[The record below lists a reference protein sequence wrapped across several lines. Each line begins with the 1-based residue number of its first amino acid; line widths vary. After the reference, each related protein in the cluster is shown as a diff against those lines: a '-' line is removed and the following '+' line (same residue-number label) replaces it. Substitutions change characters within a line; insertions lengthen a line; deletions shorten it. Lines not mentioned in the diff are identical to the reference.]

1 MLAAVASGAASG
13 LTGRAADRY
22 PGPLPPAPVTTRI
35 FVVDDDRHYA
45 RLLSY
50 RLDKAKDHEVHVYHS
65 GEDAIDGLDAVRP
78 DLVFLDIMMPGIGG
92 METLRRLQLFEPD
105 LPVVMISAQG
115 TADVAVEAMKGGATD
130 YITKGQD
137 DLVKLDV
144 VVKRLKERVKLARE
158 VEQLRAEVAKKYGMD
173 EIVGDSPAMERVY
186 QLIQKTLRG
195 NLTVAIEGES
205 GTGKELVARA
215 IHFNSAPPPGQAEVG
230 PFVVVN
236 SAAIPKELMES
247 EFFGHE
253 KGSFTG
259 AHARHI
265 GKFEQA
271 DGGTLFLDEVGELN
285 LELQAKLL
293 RALQNR
299 EITRVGGSGT
309 IKFSCRVI
317 SATNKD
323 VLQMVREGTFREDL
337 YYRLFQFP
345 ISLPP
350 LRARGNDVLL
360 LAQGVLEDYLTA
372 HPQFKGK
379 RLTPEAVRALMDYPW
394 PGNVRELKS
403 TVERAVL
410 ISDGDEIGEGD
421 LLIGGPQAIRPW
433 AERMGE
439 ASREEPVAPVQAAPL
454 PPTPAPIAGPDAL
467 ADAAASGPPEP
478 PAPSGDGAADPSAFP
493 PLARPS
499 GAGAH
504 PAARPEDAALPQPRA
519 AGPSTAA
526 PAADDAIVPLED
538 LKRRAVEQAFAVC
551 EGNVERAA
559 SELGIG
565 RATMYRLLKKYDISA
580 E

>member
-1 MLAAVASGAASG
+1 M
-13 LTGRAADRY
+13 
-22 PGPLPPAPVTTRI
+22 TTRL
-35 FVVDDDRHYA
+35 FVVDDDKHYA

-50 RLDKAKDHEVHVYHS
+50 RLDKPKDHEVHVFHS
-65 GEDAIDGLDAVRP
+65 GEDALDALDRLRP
-78 DLVFLDIMMPGIGG
+78 DVVFLDIMMPGIGG

-105 LPVVMISAQG
+105 LPIVMISAQG

-130 YITKGQD
+130 YITKGHD

-144 VVKRLKERVKLARE
+144 VVDRLKSRVKLARE
-158 VEQLRAEVAKKYGMD
+158 VAALRAEVAKKYGMD

-186 QLIQKTLRG
+186 QLVQKTLRG

-215 IHFNSAPPPGQAEVG
+215 IHFNSTPRPGEPEVG

-236 SAAIPKELMES
+236 CAAIPKELMES

-271 DGGTLFLDEVGELN
+271 DGGTLFLDEVGELD
-285 LELQAKLL
+285 LGLQAKLL

-309 IKFSCRVI
+309 IKFECRVI
-317 SATNKD
+317 SATNKN
-323 VLQMVREGTFREDL
+323 VLEMVRAGTFREDL

-345 ISLPP
+345 VALPP
-350 LRARGNDVLL
+350 LRERGNDVLL
-360 LAQGVLEDYLTA
+360 LAQGFLEAYIEKHA
-372 HPQFKGK
+372 QFKGK
-379 RLTPEAVRALMDYPW
+379 RFSPEAVRAMLDYGW

-403 TVERAVL
+403 TVERALL
-410 ISDGDEIGEGD
+410 IADGDEIVEGD

-433 AERMGE
+433 AER
-439 ASREEPVAPVQAAPL
+439 
-454 PPTPAPIAGPDAL
+454 L
-467 ADAAASGPPEP
+467 AP
-478 PAPSGDGAADPSAFP
+478 PASGDGAAVSLSGDGAAHVVEAPPVVPEPVSEPAERPVPTSWDDLP
-493 PLARPS
+493 PLAV
-499 GAGAH
+499 
-504 PAARPEDAALPQPRA
+504 PAASAAAAMPQAQPGPSAGGIAALVP
-519 AGPSTAA
+519 
-526 PAADDAIVPLED
+526 DDDIVPLDD
-538 LKRRAVEQAFAVC
+538 LKRRAVERAFEVC

>member
-1 MLAAVASGAASG
+1 M
-13 LTGRAADRY
+13 
-22 PGPLPPAPVTTRI
+22 TTRI
-35 FVVDDDRHYA
+35 FVVDDDKHYA

-50 RLDKAKDHEVHVYHS
+50 RLDKPKDHEVRVFHS
-65 GEDAIDGLDAVRP
+65 GEDALDALDAERP

-115 TADVAVEAMKGGATD
+115 TADVAVQAMKGGATD

-144 VVKRLKERVKLARE
+144 VVERLKKRVQLARE
-158 VEQLRAEVAKKYGMD
+158 VEQLRAEVAKKYGME

-186 QLIQKTLRG
+186 QLVQKTLRG

-215 IHFNSAPPPGQAEVG
+215 IHFNSPPPPGQAEVG

-236 SAAIPKELMES
+236 CAAIPKELMES

-271 DGGTLFLDEVGELN
+271 DGGTLFLDEVGELD
-285 LELQAKLL
+285 LGLQAKLL

-299 EITRVGGSGT
+299 EIVRVGGDKT
-309 IKFSCRVI
+309 IKFECRVI
-317 SATNKD
+317 SATNKS
-323 VLQMVREGTFREDL
+323 VLGMVKEGTFREDL

-345 ISLPP
+345 IALPP
-350 LRARGNDVLL
+350 LRERGNDVLL
-360 LAQGVLEDYLTA
+360 LAQGFLEAYVEA

-379 RLTPEAVRALMDYPW
+379 RLSPDAVRALLDYPW

-410 ISDGDEIGEGD
+410 IADDDEIAVAD
-421 LLIGGPQAIRPW
+421 LLLDGPQAIRPW
-433 AERMGE
+433 AERLGE
-439 ASREEPVAPVQAAPL
+439 PSGDGAGREA
-454 PPTPAPIAGPDAL
+454 T
-467 ADAAASGPPEP
+467 
-478 PAPSGDGAADPSAFP
+478 PSGDGAAHAAPSAPVPADATPEPAGPPTSWDDLP
-493 PLARPS
+493 PLAVGGAS
-499 GAGAH
+499 GAAAA
-504 PAARPEDAALPQPRA
+504 PASEAKAQPRA
-519 AGPSTAA
+519 PAGGIAA
-526 PAADDAIVPLED
+526 LDPDDAIVPLDE
-538 LKRRAVEQAFAVC
+538 LKRRAVERAHAIC

-565 RATMYRLLKKYDISA
+565 RATMYRLLKKYDIST

>member
-1 MLAAVASGAASG
+1 M
-13 LTGRAADRY
+13 
-22 PGPLPPAPVTTRI
+22 TTRI
-35 FVVDDDRHYA
+35 FVVDDDKHYA

-50 RLDKAKDHEVHVYHS
+50 RLDKPKNHEVTVYHS
-65 GEDAIDGLDAVRP
+65 GEDALDGLDAVRP

-92 METLRRLQLFEPD
+92 METLRRLQLLAPD

-144 VVKRLKERVKLARE
+144 VVDRLKQRVKLARE
-158 VEQLRAEVAKKYGMD
+158 VEQLRAEVAQKYGME

-186 QLIQKTLRG
+186 QLVQKTLRG

-215 IHFNSAPPPGQAEVG
+215 IHFNSDPPPGEPEVG

-236 SAAIPKELMES
+236 CAAIPRELMES

-271 DGGTLFLDEVGELN
+271 DGGTLFLDEVGELD
-285 LELQAKLL
+285 LGLQAKLL
-293 RALQNR
+293 RALQTR
-299 EITRVGGSGT
+299 EVTRVGGSGA
-309 IKFSCRVI
+309 IKFECRVI
-317 SATNKD
+317 SATNKS
-323 VLQMVREGTFREDL
+323 VLDMVREGTFREDL

-345 ISLPP
+345 IALPP
-350 LRARGNDVLL
+350 LRNRGNDVLL
-360 LAQGVLEDYLTA
+360 LAQGFLEDYLAA
-372 HPQFKGK
+372 HPKFKGK
-379 RLTPEAVRALMDYPW
+379 RLSPDAVRAIVDYPW

-410 ISDGDEIGEGD
+410 IADADEIAEAD
-421 LLIGGPQAIRPW
+421 LLIGTTAISPW
-433 AERMGE
+433 AERT
-439 ASREEPVAPVQAAPL
+439 A
-454 PPTPAPIAGPDAL
+454 
-467 ADAAASGPPEP
+467 
-478 PAPSGDGAADPSAFP
+478 
-493 PLARPS
+493 
-499 GAGAH
+499 
-504 PAARPEDAALPQPRA
+504 PRA
-519 AGPSTAA
+519 AGDGQAHAESPHVTVPAPPAPAPPPAPPAA
-526 PAADDAIVPLED
+526 PAPPRETPTSWDDLPPLGGSGPASGARAAAPASAAAPDAPAAADDDIVPLED
-538 LKRRAVEQAFAVC
+538 LKRKAVERAFEVC
-551 EGNVERAA
+551 DGNAERAA

-565 RATMYRLLKKYDISA
+565 RATMYRLLKKYDISSD
-580 E
+580 

>member
-1 MLAAVASGAASG
+1 M
-13 LTGRAADRY
+13 
-22 PGPLPPAPVTTRI
+22 TTRF
-35 FVVDDDRHYA
+35 FVVDDDKHYA

-50 RLDKAKDHEVHVYHS
+50 RIDKAKDHEVHVFHS
-65 GEDAIDGLDAVRP
+65 GEDALDALDRVRP
-78 DLVFLDIMMPGIGG
+78 DLVLLDIMMPGLGG

-137 DLVKLDV
+137 DLVKLDA
-144 VVKRLKERVKLARE
+144 VVKRLKDRVRLARE
-158 VEQLRAEVAKKYGMD
+158 VEQLRAEVAKKYGME

-186 QLIQKTLRG
+186 QLVQKTLRG
-195 NLTVAIEGES
+195 NLTVAVQGES

-215 IHFNSAPPPGQAEVG
+215 IHFNADPLPGKPERG

-236 SAAIPKELMES
+236 SAAIPAELMES

-271 DGGTLFLDEVGELN
+271 DGGTLFLDEVGELD
-285 LELQAKLL
+285 LGLQAKLL

-299 EITRVGGSGT
+299 EITRVGGAGT
-309 IKFSCRVI
+309 IKFECRVI

-323 VLQMVREGTFREDL
+323 VLEMVRKGTFREDL

-345 ISLPP
+345 IDLPP

-360 LAQGVLEDYLTA
+360 LAQGFLEDYTKA
-372 HPQFKGK
+372 YPRFKGK
-379 RLTPEAVRALMDYPW
+379 RLGGAAVRAILDYGW

-410 ISDGDEIGEGD
+410 IADGDEVEEGD
-421 LLIGGPQAIRPW
+421 LLINGPNAIRPW
-433 AERMGE
+433 AERAG
-439 ASREEPVAPVQAAPL
+439 ASPAAPPSE
-454 PPTPAPIAGPDAL
+454 PPPA
-467 ADAAASGPPEP
+467 PPEP
-478 PAPSGDGAADPSAFP
+478 AAAPPVAGRGGAGDFP
-493 PLARPS
+493 PLAGLATPPATDVYGTG
-499 GAGAH
+499 GAAQTQDAAH
-504 PAARPEDAALPQPRA
+504 PQDAARPHPQDAAQPQPGWGGGGIA
-519 AGPSTAA
+519 ATA
-526 PAADDAIVPLED
+526 PDDLIVPLDD
-538 LKRRAVEQAFAVC
+538 LKRQAVERAFEIC

-559 SELGIG
+559 GELGIG
-565 RATMYRLLKKYDISA
+565 RATLYRLLKKYDIST

>member
-1 MLAAVASGAASG
+1 M
-13 LTGRAADRY
+13 
-22 PGPLPPAPVTTRI
+22 TTRI

-50 RLDKAKDHEVHVYHS
+50 RLDKAPGHEVSVFHS
-65 GEDAIDGLDAVRP
+65 GEDALDALDRLRP
-78 DLVFLDIMMPGIGG
+78 DVVFLDIMMPGIGG
-92 METLRRLQLFEPD
+92 METLRRLQLFQPD

-144 VVKRLKERVKLARE
+144 VVDRLKGRVKLARE
-158 VEQLRAEVAKKYGMD
+158 VEQLRAEVAKKYGME

-186 QLIQKTLRG
+186 QLVQKTLRG

-215 IHFNSAPPPGQAEVG
+215 IHFNSDPPPGEPEVG

-236 SAAIPKELMES
+236 CAAIPRELMES

-271 DGGTLFLDEVGELN
+271 DGGTLFLDEVGELD
-285 LELQAKLL
+285 LGLQAKLL
-293 RALQNR
+293 RALQTR
-299 EITRVGGSGT
+299 EVTRVGGTGT
-309 IKFSCRVI
+309 ITFSCRVI
-317 SATNKD
+317 SATNKS
-323 VLQMVREGTFREDL
+323 VLGMVREGTFREDL

-345 ISLPP
+345 IALPP
-350 LRARGNDVLL
+350 LRERGNDVLL
-360 LAQGVLEDYLTA
+360 LAQGFLEDYTA
-372 HPQFKGK
+372 AHAQFKGK
-379 RLTPEAVRALMDYPW
+379 RLSGDAVRVLLDYAW

-410 ISDGDEIGEGD
+410 IADADEIVPAD

-433 AERMGE
+433 AERTGRGRRASDAVRE
-439 ASREEPVAPVQAAPL
+439 AVAGDGAAGTAPDHL
-454 PPTPAPIAGPDAL
+454 AEDPAAHVPTPAPTSWDDL
-467 ADAAASGPPEP
+467 
-478 PAPSGDGAADPSAFP
+478 P
-493 PLARPS
+493 PL
-499 GAGAH
+499 GAGT
-504 PAARPEDAALPQPRA
+504 R
-519 AGPSTAA
+519 AA
-526 PAADDAIVPLED
+526 PADDLPAQHGPPSGGIAALEPDDVVVPLEE
-538 LKRRAVEQAFAVC
+538 LKRRAVEQAYALHD
-551 EGNVERAA
+551 GNVERAA
-559 SELGIG
+559 SDLGIG
-565 RATMYRLLKKYDISA
+565 RATMYRLLKKYDLG
-580 E
+580 EG